1 MASILEDL
9 KGILSPAEYAKLEAK
24 QDLATRLT
32 RGDELRSYYDGDEP
46 PPVAHVDPPPV
57 VRSTPAPPGAFDL
70 TSIERMLDA
79 REQKQRDFIKTEL
92 DNAVKSRGDEF
103 VNNTVKIAVQR
114 ADELNRIYAR
124 HSELTGKPFD
134 SADFN
139 AFLEKPE
146 IKAKG
151 FRTLNDAYEAYA
163 APTVTERT
171 IESEVDKRVKAK
183 QAEDSGKHLPGVT
196 PGPAVNSNVR
206 FFQKRTA
213 TGGQAETTGAGGA
226 AAALDKISARRDES
240 AA

>member
-1 MASILEDL
+1 M
-9 KGILSPAEYAKLEAK
+9 
-24 QDLATRLT
+24 T

-171 IESEVDKRVKAK
+171 IESEVDKRVRPSRPKIPASISPALRPAR
-183 QAEDSGKHLPGVT
+183 QSTPMSDSSRSAP
-196 PGPAVNSNVR
+196 PPAGSGNDR
-206 FFQKRTA
+206 R
-213 TGGQAETTGAGGA
+213 GRA
-226 AAALDKISARRDES
+226 AAALDKIMARRDES